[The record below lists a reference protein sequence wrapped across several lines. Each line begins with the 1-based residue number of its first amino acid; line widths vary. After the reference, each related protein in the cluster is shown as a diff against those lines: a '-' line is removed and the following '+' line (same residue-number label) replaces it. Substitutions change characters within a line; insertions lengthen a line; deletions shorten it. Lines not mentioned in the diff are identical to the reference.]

1 MLSHSEEII
10 FLEPI
15 DQYFETNQKYEP
27 KDSIKNESIDN
38 DNDNDNL
45 IKINFGICDLLNE
58 ENNSSKKELGNDIF
72 NNSIIS
78 KKYLLLNNYVNIN
91 KKYIDKLKENKYK
104 IYKSQIGNF

>member
-1 MLSHSEEII
+1 MLSLSEEII

-38 DNDNDNL
+38 DNL

-58 ENNSSKKELGNDIF
+58 ENNSSKKELGNSIF